1 MKLDKIRE
9 LAASFQKSRILL
21 TGIELDIFTNID
33 SDGSTCFQVAKRLR
47 LDARS
52 CERLMN
58 ALVSLGFLEK
68 KNSVFYN
75 TEDSNLFL
83 SKKSP
88 EYTGGLLHL
97 NHLWNTWSQL
107 TKVVRTGISA
117 QPEEVN
123 NRGENWLF
131 PFINAMHDRAK
142 KHAPSQLADIDLAG
156 ISSVMDVGGGSGA
169 YSMEFVT
176 RKNEIRATVFDLPN
190 VVPITRQFVDKEG
203 FSEKIKI
210 VAGDYVKD
218 NLPLGFDLVFLSAI
232 LHSNPI
238 DVNQELIIKCHKS
251 LNRDG
256 KIMIQDWIMN
266 DERTLPVT
274 GAVFAVNM
282 LVGTGGGDCY
292 TEQEVSGM
300 LQRAGF
306 NNIERREFESGLSQ
320 MTAHKI

>member
-1 MKLDKIRE
+1 MKPDKIRE
-9 LAASFQKSRILL
+9 LAASFQRSRILL

-33 SDGSTCFQVAKRLR
+33 SGGSTCFQVAKRLR

-52 CERLMN
+52 SERLMN
-58 ALVSLGFLEK
+58 ALVALGVLEK
-68 KNSVFYN
+68 ENSVFYN
-75 TEDSNLFL
+75 TEDSYLFL

-142 KHAPSQLADIDLAG
+142 KQAPSQLKDIDLSG
-156 ISSVMDVGGGSGA
+156 ITSLMDVGGGSGA
-169 YSMEFVT
+169 YSMEFVR

-203 FSEKIKI
+203 FSEKINI

-232 LHSNPI
+232 IHSNPI
-238 DVNQELIIKCHKS
+238 DVNQKLIIKCHKS
-251 LNRDG
+251 LNRKG

-266 DERTLPVT
+266 GERTLPVA

-282 LVGTGGGDCY
+282 LVGTEAGDCY
-292 TEQEVSGM
+292 TEQEVTAM
-300 LQRAGF
+300 LNRAGF
-306 NNIERREFESGLSQ
+306 SNIERRELESGLSQ
-320 MTAHKI
+320 MTAQKI